1 MIARLILRYWYELQL
16 CYTTAL
22 AKSQIPNFSSTEMSE
37 NTCYTFLPQWCA
49 QRQPTYWPT
58 AWKKSETEYPGWYT
72 NQHGCRIHKRIQ
84 YTFIM
89 LSSQKFKK
97 IVPLPAGFEPLSDG
111 KISSMSALTSRATM
125 SYTDWNFILYYLPMF
140 QFQEKRLK
148 WILLHHHFYRRSD
161 DSM

>member
-1 MIARLILRYWYELQL
+1 MLHHSTVKSRIFRPQKWAKIHVILFCLSGVPKGSL
-16 CYTTAL
+16 LTGL
-22 AKSQIPNFSSTEMSE
+22 
-37 NTCYTFLPQWCA
+37 LPE
-49 QRQPTYWPT
+49 
-58 AWKKSETEYPGWYT
+58 KKSETEYPGWYT

-97 IVPLPAGFEPLSDG
+97 IVMLPAGFEPLTDG
-111 KISSMSALTSRATM
+111 KISSLSALTSRATM
-125 SYTDWNFILYYLPMF
+125 SYTDWDFILYYLPMF